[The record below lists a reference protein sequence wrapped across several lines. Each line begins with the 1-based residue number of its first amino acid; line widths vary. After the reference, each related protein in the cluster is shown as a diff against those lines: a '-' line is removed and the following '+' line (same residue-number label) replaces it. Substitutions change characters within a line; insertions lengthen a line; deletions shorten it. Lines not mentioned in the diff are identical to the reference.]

1 MAPIPFFAGP
11 LTRAPSLLPP
21 PTSLP
26 PPAGLAALACLGLA
40 ALAAGDAAA
49 ASGSAAAAAAASPT
63 AAPSVVEAPS
73 SFTAAQSDALAAGAE
88 KFEFQAEVSRLMD
101 IIINS
106 LYTKK
111 DIFLRELIS
120 NASDAIDKLRFLSLS
135 DASLLEGKPE
145 LEIRISASKSANTL
159 TIRDTGVGMT
169 KADLISNLGT
179 VARSGTAAFM
189 EQMANAGDMNLIG
202 QFGVGFYSIYLVADR
217 VRVVSKNAAD
227 KQYVW
232 ESSADGKY
240 TVAEDPRGATL
251 VRGTEITLF
260 LKEDATEYAKA
271 DSLRS
276 LIRKYSEF
284 ITFPIHL
291 QTVKSEEVDV
301 PVTEEEAAA
310 AKPEGDDELK
320 AEDAAADAAP
330 KTKKETRETLS
341 WEQVNSQKAI
351 WSRAP
356 ESVADEEYKGFFKA
370 INKDGS
376 EARTWIHFKAE
387 GEVEFR
393 AILFIPSAPPPEM
406 YDNYYG
412 KSSALKLYVR
422 KVLIADEFED
432 LVPRYLN
439 FIRGVVDSDDL
450 PLNVSREQ
458 LQQGKILK
466 VMSKKLVRK
475 VLEMIRKMA
484 QVQAQ
489 ALKDKADAGKTDEE
503 KAAEAAAETAGGDDE
518 EAGAKKVEI
527 PSHLSAGAETVYTEF
542 WDKFGKNIKLG
553 VIEDTPNRNKLAKL
567 LRWHT
572 SVSGKDAWRSF
583 DEYIAAMK
591 EGQTAIYY
599 IAGESWEAV
608 QESPFLERLAAAGIE
623 VIFMTDPIDEYTVQN
638 LPEYSGKKLQ
648 SITKEGLVLPGEGTK
663 DHKRREADYRTRFAN
678 LQEYL
683 KAQLGDKV
691 EKVAISTRLAAS
703 PCVLVTSQYG
713 YSANMERIMRSQAFA
728 DPTRAQFLMA
738 KKTLEIN
745 PRHPFIVEL
754 ATRALEKPDAEET
767 RDIATLLYDTA
778 LLNSG
783 FALENAKDFNSR
795 VFRMLKSSMNLP
807 SLDLVAETP
816 LPPEEVPAEEEEGE
830 EEEVADAEGAEGAE
844 L

>member
-1 MAPIPFFAGP
+1 
-11 LTRAPSLLPP
+11 
-21 PTSLP
+21 
-26 PPAGLAALACLGLA
+26 
-40 ALAAGDAAA
+40 
-49 ASGSAAAAAAASPT
+49 
-63 AAPSVVEAPS
+63 
-73 SFTAAQSDALAAGAE
+73 
-88 KFEFQAEVSRLMD
+88 MD

-120 NASDAIDKLRFLSLS
+120 NASDALDKLRFLSLS
-135 DASLLEGKPE
+135 DSSLLKDKAE
-145 LEIRISASKSANTL
+145 LEIRISTSKAANTL

-169 KADLISNLGT
+169 KQDLINNLGT

-189 EQMANAGDMNLIG
+189 EQLSSGGDLNLIG

-217 VRVVSKNAAD
+217 VRVVTKNAAD

-232 ESSADGKY
+232 ESSADGSY

-251 VRGTEITLF
+251 GRGTEITLF
-260 LKEDATEYAKA
+260 LKEDATDYAKT
-271 DSLRS
+271 DSLRTQ
-276 LIRKYSEF
+276 IRKYSEF
-284 ITFPIHL
+284 ITFPIFL
-291 QTVKSEEVDV
+291 QTVRSEEVDV
-301 PVTEEEAAA
+301 PIESGEGDAEADAEAAKA
-310 AKPEGDDELK
+310 AEGDELK
-320 AEDAAADAAP
+320 AEDGAAADADADKP
-330 KTKKETRETLS
+330 KTRKETREVSS

-356 ESVADEEYKGFFKA
+356 ESVTDDEYKGFYKA
-370 INKDGS
+370 VNKDGS
-376 EARTWIHFKAE
+376 DVRTWIHFKAE

-393 AILFIPSAPPPEM
+393 AILFIPAAPPAEM

-412 KSSALKLYVR
+412 KASALKLYVR

-475 VLEMIRKMA
+475 VLEMIRKLA
-484 QVQAQ
+484 QVQVQ
-489 ALKDKADAGKTDEE
+489 ALKDKADAGKSDAE
-503 KAAEAAAETAGGDDE
+503 KEAEAAKEAAAAAEGGDDE
-518 EAGAKKVEI
+518 EAGKKKVEI
-527 PSHLSAGAETVYTEF
+527 PSHLAAGAETCYTEF
-542 WDKFGKNIKLG
+542 WEKFGKNIKLG

-572 SVSGKDAWRSF
+572 SVSGKDNWRSF

-591 EGQTAIYY
+591 PEQQAIYY

-608 QESPFLERLAAAGIE
+608 QESPFLERLMAAGIE

-638 LPEYSGKKLQ
+638 LPEYDAKKLQ

-663 DHKRREADYRTRFAN
+663 DHKRREEAYRTTFAN
-678 LQEYL
+678 LQSFL
-683 KAQLGDKV
+683 KTTLGDKV

-713 YSANMERIMRSQAFA
+713 YSANMERIMKSQAFA
-728 DPTRAQFLMA
+728 DPTRAQFLVA

-754 ATRALEKPDAEET
+754 ADRALNKPDEE
-767 RDIATLLYDTA
+767 ATKDVAALLYDTA

-783 FALENAKDFNSR
+783 FALENAKDFNAR
-795 VFRMLKSSMNLP
+795 VFRLLKANLNLP
-807 SLDLVAETP
+807 SLDLVPEAA
-816 LPPEEVPAEEEEGE
+816 LPPEEEPAAAEEEEEGE
-830 EEEVADAEGAEGAE
+830 EEEAGDDEGGE